1 MEDTPP
7 FLPSKKKNGMPYLCS
22 MSMHCPSLH
31 VNWPEFKREYLAEND
46 HFGIIL
52 VPTTSVSSDDDQPA
66 EQVVS
71 LIGLTLDEPTTVLHL
86 SSRTPEKSTSFTP
99 EIGMISISRSSPL
112 KDERVKI

>member
-1 MEDTPP
+1 
-7 FLPSKKKNGMPYLCS
+7 MPYLCS
-22 MSMHCPSLH
+22 MSMHCPSLQ
-31 VNWPEFKREYLAEND
+31 VNWPEFKRKYLAEND

-52 VPTTSVSSDDDQPA
+52 VLTTSVSSDEDQPA

-71 LIGLTLDEPTTVLHL
+71 LIGFTLDEPTTVLHL

-112 KDERVKI
+112 KDEKVKI

>member
-1 MEDTPP
+1 
-7 FLPSKKKNGMPYLCS
+7 
-22 MSMHCPSLH
+22 MHCPSLQ
-31 VNWPEFKREYLAEND
+31 VNWPEFKRKYLAEND

-52 VPTTSVSSDDDQPA
+52 VLIISSDDDQPA

-99 EIGMISISRSSPL
+99 EIGMLSISRSSPV
-112 KDERVKI
+112 KDEKVDI